1 MKDTRMTISQVARQA
16 LLEKIFPYDDDLTD
30 YELALAAYKKIATQ
44 KPLPNSRS
52 IFGKEIAKMTTFD
65 ITLDADDDLIVD
77 DYIKQKH
84 DSIST
89 VAHHSMINMIS
100 NDYADS
106 AAYAEAMEEYR
117 KNPISYKFSDV
128 MAEFKSA

>member
-1 MKDTRMTISQVARQA
+1 
-16 LLEKIFPYDDDLTD
+16 
-30 YELALAAYKKIATQ
+30 
-44 KPLPNSRS
+44 
-52 IFGKEIAKMTTFD
+52 MTTFD